1 MVCRALLF
9 QTVAMR
15 QNEPK
20 GDFDEDAISKI
31 AYALWERRGA
41 PIGSPDEDWIEAER
55 QLREGR
61 LDLLADEQQPET
73 SVMKAH
79 AGAPEDAGFGG

>member
-1 MVCRALLF
+1 MVCCALLF
-9 QTVAMR
+9 QTVVMR
-15 QNEPK
+15 QNAPK
-20 GDFDEDAISKI
+20 GFDEDAISKI

-41 PIGSPDEDWIEAER
+41 PIGSLDEDWIEAER